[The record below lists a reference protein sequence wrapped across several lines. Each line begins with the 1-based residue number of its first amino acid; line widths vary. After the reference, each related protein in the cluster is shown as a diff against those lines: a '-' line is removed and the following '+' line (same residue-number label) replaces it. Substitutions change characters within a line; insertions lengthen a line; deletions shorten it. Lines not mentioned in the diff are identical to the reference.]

1 MAGLFTRAYRRAR
14 KYAATGTARRGA
26 VDATWLSAVHGSAFA
41 EWLRTAPWAWPV
53 VEALHIAGFAL
64 LFGSIAV
71 VDLRVLGFGV
81 RLDARALGR
90 FVLPATRAGFALALA
105 TGVPMAV
112 AQATE
117 LWFNRAFRLKL
128 LLLAIALCNV
138 LLFHARRGLDR
149 RDALARAQAALS
161 LACWFLII
169 VAGRGIAYV

>member
-1 MAGLFTRAYRRAR
+1 M
-14 KYAATGTARRGA
+14 
-26 VDATWLSAVHGSAFA
+26 DATWLSALHGSAFA

-64 LFGSIAV
+64 LFDSVVV
-71 VDLRVLGFGV
+71 VDLRVLGFGA
-81 RLDARALGR
+81 RLDPRALAR

-105 TGVPMAV
+105 TGVPMAI

-128 LLLAIALCNV
+128 LLLALALLNV
-138 LLFHARRGLDR
+138 IVFHARRGLER
-149 RDALARAQAALS
+149 RDVFAQGQAALS

-169 VAGRGIAYV
+169 LAGRGIAYV

>member
-1 MAGLFTRAYRRAR
+1 MDAIRL
-14 KYAATGTARRGA
+14 TALHR
-26 VDATWLSAVHGSAFA
+26 SAIA
-41 EWLRTAPWAWPV
+41 EWLRSAPWAWPV
-53 VEALHIAGFAL
+53 FEALHIAGFAL

-71 VDLRVLGFGV
+71 VDLRVLGFGA
-81 RLDARALGR
+81 RLDARAPGR

-138 LLFHARRGLDR
+138 IVFHARRGLNR
-149 RDALARAQAALS
+149 RDAPAKAQAALS

-169 VAGRGIAYV
+169 AAGRGIAYV